1 VGLNNSQPVNAIEF
15 AYAIINYVLGVCM
28 FAVIV
33 GNVGLIITSM
43 DEEHSA
49 FYNIVDKTKKFMLK
63 KEIPQD
69 TQDRVKRWYGI
80 IYAVYIYSFHL

>member
-1 VGLNNSQPVNAIEF
+1 
-15 AYAIINYVLGVCM
+15 M

-33 GNVGLIITSM
+33 GNIGLIITSM

-69 TQDRVKRWYGI
+69 TQDRVKRWYGM
-80 IYAVYIYSFHL
+80 ARHLFSRNILQLFGVNFPR